1 MISLLVVSSIAA
13 LIAVKEWKKTEYLE
27 SNANTNN
34 TNKVV
39 DFDSSNVVNDV
50 DLKSLMKQIGDNEI
64 VIPEDFNPDSWIDA
78 QGHKLRVLA
87 NGDSVQFRLHLPN
100 YIKRGVPKVRHY
112 VTAMREWRQSHGYMP
127 DEDRVELQV
136 TYVDPE
142 KNTHVL
148 IVPEIVTKDFADE
161 RDRSGANRMYEALV
175 IDKHES
181 HNKALSAL
189 HGIINGQNEIKALE
203 VVICYEYSGLN
214 NNAIANILSTPIE
227 VENEAGEIVKTENV
241 LFSSDLESFYE
252 CDDER
257 GEIVEYV
264 FSFDD

>member
-27 SNANTNN
+27 LESN
-34 TNKVV
+34 TNKV
-39 DFDSSNVVNDV
+39 DSDSSNVVNDV
-50 DLKSLMKQIGDNEI
+50 DLKSLMEQIGDNRV
-64 VIPEDFNPDSWIDA
+64 VIPEDFNPDAWIDA

-87 NGDSVQFRLHLPN
+87 GEDNVQFRLHLPN

-148 IVPEIVTKDFADE
+148 IVPEVITKDFADE

-189 HGIINGQNEIKALE
+189 HGIINSQNEIKALE

-214 NNAIANILSTPIE
+214 NNAIANILSCPIE

-252 CDDER
+252 MDDEK
-257 GEIVEYV
+257 EEVVEYV
-264 FSFDD
+264 FSFD

>member
-27 SNANTNN
+27 LDSA
-34 TNKVV
+34 KV
-39 DFDSSNVVNDV
+39 DSDSSNVVNDVIV

-64 VIPEDFNPDSWIDA
+64 VIPEDFNPDSWIDV
-78 QGHKLRVLA
+78 QGQHKLRVLA
-87 NGDSVQFRLHLPN
+87 EGKNVQFRLHLPN

-112 VTAMREWRQSHGYMP
+112 VTAMRSWRQNHGYMP
-127 DEDRVELQV
+127 DSDRVELQV
-136 TYVDPE
+136 TYVDSE
-142 KNTHVL
+142 QDTHVL
-148 IVPEIVTKDFADE
+148 IVPGTVTGEFSDE
-161 RDRSGANRMYEALV
+161 RDKSGANRMYEALI
-175 IDKHES
+175 IDKHEN

-189 HGIINGQNEIKALE
+189 HGLIGQNEIKALE

-252 CDDER
+252 MDDEK
-257 GEIVEYV
+257 EEVVEYV
-264 FSFDD
+264 FSFD